1 MMLTPR
7 KGFTLIELL
16 IVVVLIG
23 TLAMIAIPRFTMSR
37 QKTFFAAMKADLRN
51 AANAQEIYYSNHYYR
66 YAGSA
71 GQDANIAL
79 ELEFASS
86 QGVGITIQAAGST
99 GWSALAT
106 HAGLNFA
113 TQKCAMFYGN
123 APPLPP
129 ATKPGL
135 INCMGEP

>member
-1 MMLTPR
+1 M
-7 KGFTLIELL
+7 
-16 IVVVLIG
+16 VVTIIA
-23 TLAMIAIPRFTMSR
+23 TLAMIAIPRFMMSR
-37 QKTFFAAMKADLRN
+37 QNTFFAAMKADLKN
-51 AANAQEIYYSNHYYR
+51 AANAQEIYYSDHNYQ

-86 QGVGITIQAAGST
+86 QGVGVTIQAAGST

-135 INCMGEP
+135 SNCMGEP